1 MAVKKLNPEK
11 ELFCCW
17 YAVLGNAQEAALKAG
32 FSADNALQEGIECL
46 SSNACKKRIEKIRNI
61 LSDSGSIIS
70 GLKRLAFGNCS
81 DAVYLAFSEELPPP
95 DVISKLDLFNVSEL
109 KRQRSGVVEIKF
121 FDRLKALE
129 KLYELENSFSD
140 KNKAEDLINAL
151 TQPQGAD
158 EFEDI

>member
-1 MAVKKLNPEK
+1 MSAKKSKPER

-17 YAVLGNAQEAALKAG
+17 YAVLGNAREAGLKAG
-32 FSADNALQEGIECL
+32 FSPENALIESIECL
-46 SSNACKKRIEKIRNI
+46 RSESCKKRIEEIRNI

-70 GLKRLAFGNCS
+70 GLKRLAYGNCS

-140 KNKAEDLINAL
+140 KNKAVDLLNAL
-151 TQPQGAD
+151 TQGED
-158 EFEDI
+158 EIEDL